1 MHPIALILKNL
12 RVPDLPYRMRG
23 SVEDD
28 AAQKEKVLAF
38 LLDPLTRVE
47 SQSTLKTFREMQ
59 PKQSLLPKW
68 FNSFFL
74 ADRLI
79 DVYLRKNDFSPEL
92 EEKLSHWRFALAYIF
107 VYLGQGHEHPENF
120 VHLLRTF
127 DTFAKEYV
135 GYSAAAARGKLVI
148 EALERLN
155 LKIFVT
161 DIGRPG
167 FQAEL
172 FGEIEKEF
180 KTNNERRRKIVER
193 LVQTEQGLSRSE
205 HAGELSRRIVAS
217 ALDGRLLPESIS
229 DFVTEVWVELLRQKV
244 LTENIE
250 TMPPALDVLTKD
262 LYLTF
267 STSVSMQASKKQEI
281 AISLVDRLETELGK
295 YEGRIPDYQ
304 THLGRIQKDVIDQL
318 QAKPVE
324 VQQFLFGDGALPKTD
339 GKVLVQN
346 PEQYENVWIEVK
358 DLKLRHQVTLWLP
371 LTQTYLMTNL
381 LGMKTGYLKYAA
393 LMTGLQTGAIRRVS
407 EYVSLES
414 IIDETVRGLSKVV
427 SAQMQQRQ
435 QAIDKAKREA
445 EEIRLAKERAEAE
458 VAERKRLAKEE
469 AARLQAQAASEKAA
483 AEAQQQRIKELELTE
498 AISDLKMG
506 AWVEFTRRDE
516 LEKGKLAVKT
526 KATQKLI
533 FVDKLGLNRFEIKV
547 DELVAQ
553 VLEGK
558 ARILDSGT
566 EFDDSLERTV
576 SRIRMSTK

>member
-1 MHPIALILKNL
+1 M
-12 RVPDLPYRMRG
+12 
-23 SVEDD
+23 
-28 AAQKEKVLAF
+28 
-38 LLDPLTRVE
+38 
-47 SQSTLKTFREMQ
+47 
-59 PKQSLLPKW
+59 
-68 FNSFFL
+68 
-74 ADRLI
+74 
-79 DVYLRKNDFSPEL
+79 
-92 EEKLSHWRFALAYIF
+92 
-107 VYLGQGHEHPENF
+107 
-120 VHLLRTF
+120 
-127 DTFAKEYV
+127 
-135 GYSAAAARGKLVI
+135 
-148 EALERLN
+148 
-155 LKIFVT
+155 
-161 DIGRPG
+161 
-167 FQAEL
+167 
-172 FGEIEKEF
+172 
-180 KTNNERRRKIVER
+180 
-193 LVQTEQGLSRSE
+193 
-205 HAGELSRRIVAS
+205 
-217 ALDGRLLPESIS
+217 
-229 DFVTEVWVELLRQKV
+229 
-244 LTENIE
+244 
-250 TMPPALDVLTKD
+250 
-262 LYLTF
+262 
-267 STSVSMQASKKQEI
+267 
-281 AISLVDRLETELGK
+281 
-295 YEGRIPDYQ
+295 
-304 THLGRIQKDVIDQL
+304 IDQL

-516 LEKGKLAVKT
+516 LEK
-526 KATQKLI
+526 
-533 FVDKLGLNRFEIKV
+533 
-547 DELVAQ
+547 
-553 VLEGK
+553 
-558 ARILDSGT
+558 
-566 EFDDSLERTV
+566 V
-576 SRIRMSTK
+576 SWR